1 MASTL
6 PLSFPH
12 SPSEVGIYKRQ
23 QEIKK
28 KQELDQESDQEKK
41 ERKHALDQERKTFLF
56 LYCFPGREHV
66 FFLFLTFL
74 FSFMNLISVCLG

>member
-41 ERKHALDQERKTFLF
+41 ERKHALDQEKKKKLFFCYFLGQV
-56 LYCFPGREHV
+56 LV
-66 FFLFLTFL
+66 FFLFSCFLTIFFL
-74 FSFMNLISVCLG
+74 L